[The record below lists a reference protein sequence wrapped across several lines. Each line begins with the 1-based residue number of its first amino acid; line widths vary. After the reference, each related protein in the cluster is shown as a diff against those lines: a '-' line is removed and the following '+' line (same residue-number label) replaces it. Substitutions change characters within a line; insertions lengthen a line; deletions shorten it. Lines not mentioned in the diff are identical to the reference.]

1 VRHAI
6 VWEARKRTVQ
16 DREAAPHRGNLG
28 RSKLLPVELPPRG
41 TREDGVEAAG
51 LLENRAAVPR
61 GQGRNC
67 RQAVL
72 PDVGNEGMLALDAP
86 PVTLAVRTESV
97 ITRRS
102 LKQ

>member
-1 VRHAI
+1 VTHAI
-6 VWEARKRTVQ
+6 VWEACKRTVP

-28 RSKLLPVELPPRG
+28 RSKLLPVEVPPRG

-51 LLENRAAVPR
+51 LLENRGAVTR
-61 GQGRNC
+61 GQGC
-67 RQAVL
+67 DCGQAVL

-86 PVTLAVRTESV
+86 PVTVAVRSENV